1 VRLSLLAAVLM
12 VASCEVDESS
22 LEPTPIFPD
31 LEKPDVFNRMYTF
44 TENADAT
51 IRVWTQ
57 ERADLT
63 LLFESRKAENGAW
76 SEAIEIS
83 EFPNN
88 GMLTEPSFSPYDGYL
103 YYSSNAT
110 LPSRGRG
117 KDPNIWRVKPTAIAW
132 EAPEPLDDTINTGAS
147 ELGPVMDQ
155 EGRLYFTS
163 NHSRGVGGHDIYEA
177 SRDATTGAWSV
188 FSMPE
193 GFNSSRADAQLAVTP
208 DGNRL
213 FFYTYRQ
220 PKLGFVDIY
229 TSTRD
234 ADGLWGVPVNL
245 GAVVNTPGPDLGPG
259 VSLDGE
265 TFYFS
270 RDGQLMQ
277 MPLGAALR
285 GEGWTGDDPEQSG

>member
-1 VRLSLLAAVLM
+1 
-12 VASCEVDESS
+12 
-22 LEPTPIFPD
+22 
-31 LEKPDVFNRMYTF
+31 
-44 TENADAT
+44 
-51 IRVWTQ
+51 
-57 ERADLT
+57 
-63 LLFESRKAENGAW
+63 GAW

-208 DGNRL
+208 DGN
-213 FFYTYRQ
+213 
-220 PKLGFVDIY
+220 V
-229 TSTRD
+229 
-234 ADGLWGVPVNL
+234 
-245 GAVVNTPGPDLGPG
+245 
-259 VSLDGE
+259 
-265 TFYFS
+265 
-270 RDGQLMQ
+270 
-277 MPLGAALR
+277 AL
-285 GEGWTGDDPEQSG
+285 EE